1 MKRNLLPAALLL
13 SVLVLTGMGLVM
25 TYSGSAFV
33 TRDPWFFAKRQWAY
47 AAAAALGMAVA
58 VVVPVGVYRRA
69 AYPLYAL
76 ALGVLVLVLVP
87 GVGHSVRG
95 AARWLRLG
103 PVHVQG
109 GELLKM
115 ALVCFLAMSLAKK
128 GPKMLLFRVGIVP
141 HLLLPGVAVALLLA
155 EPDFGTAVLAV
166 AVTGALLF
174 VGGARA
180 AYLVGLLVLA
190 VPLGLHA
197 ITSSPYR
204 LRRLVAFLD
213 PWSHRQ
219 GAGYQVVESLIALG
233 SGKLGGTGVGHG
245 TAKLHFLP
253 DAHTDFVLALIG
265 QEWGF
270 IGVSVAVLCFVTIAV
285 AGFGVAARQ
294 TDPFCRYLAAG
305 LTTTL
310 VLQAVINVFVT
321 LGIVPTKGMGLPFV
335 SYGGSSLLVSCWMA
349 GMLLQLALRGT
360 TPNQ

>member
-1 MKRNLLPAALLL
+1 MKKKIPLLAVLL

-33 TRDPWFFAKRQWAY
+33 TRDPWFFTKRQWVY
-47 AAAAALGMAVA
+47 AGLAGLSMAAA
-58 VVVPVGVYRRA
+58 VVVPVQLYRRL

-87 GVGHSVRG
+87 GVGRSARG
-95 AARWLRLG
+95 AARWLQLG
-103 PVHVQG
+103 PVNVQG
-109 GELLKM
+109 GELLKL

-128 GPKMLLFRVGIVP
+128 GRKMLLFRVGIVP
-141 HLLLPGVAVALLLA
+141 HLLLPGLAVVLLLA
-155 EPDFGTAVLAV
+155 EPDFGTAVLAMS
-166 AVTGALLF
+166 VTAILLF

-180 AYLVGLLVLA
+180 GYLAGLFMLA
-190 VPLGLHA
+190 IPLGLHG

-219 GAGYQVVESLIALG
+219 DAGYQVVESLIALG
-233 SGKLGGTGVGHG
+233 SGQIPGVGVGHG

-270 IGVSVAVLCFVTIAV
+270 MGVSVVLLCFVAITV
-285 AGFGVAARQ
+285 SGVVIAARQ
-294 TDPFCRYLAAG
+294 TDPFCRYLAVG

-310 VLQAVINVFVT
+310 VLQGIINIFVT
-321 LGIVPTKGMGLPFV
+321 LGIVPTKGIGLPFV
-335 SYGGSSLLVSCWMA
+335 SYGGSSLLISCWMA
-349 GMLLQLALRGT
+349 GMLLQLALLEKR
-360 TPNQ
+360 